1 MRSIFAV
8 FNVLGSL
15 LLFFGALYVLPVV
28 VGVIYYENAA
38 ALTFLVCG
46 AGTVAAGFVL
56 RLLTRRF
63 REELKPRDGYLL
75 VTLGWLL
82 VTASAAMPLLAELPG
97 LSFTDAYFEAMSG
110 LTTTG
115 STTLTGLDKL
125 SHAVNFW
132 RHALHWFGGMGII
145 VLGVAILPLLGVGGM
160 QVHRGDTP
168 GAVKDA
174 KLTPRIT
181 QTARALWLVYC
192 GITLLCMLA
201 LLAAGMQP
209 FDALCHAFSVVSLG
223 GFSTHDA
230 NIAWFHSPRIEMVM
244 SLFMILAAVNFSTH
258 FVAIRK
264 GDLSAYRR
272 DPEARWMVTWIAVSI
287 VALTGYIYA
296 SGVYGTIGESLRYV
310 TFNLISMATTSG
322 FVTTDYSVWPLF
334 APMWM
339 LFLGCLIPSTGSVG
353 GGIKIFR
360 ALVLIKQ
367 SFREMF
373 ILVHPQ
379 AVAPLKIA
387 GAVIPNRA
395 VYSVLAF
402 IFMYFMTIVVLTFAL
417 LLSNL
422 DFMTALTAVLASINN
437 AGPGLGL
444 VGPTHNYQNL
454 TDFQTWVCTAAM
466 FLGRI
471 ELFTVLVLFTPTFW
485 RK

>member
-8 FNVLGSL
+8 INVLGSL
-15 LLFFGALYVLPVV
+15 LMFFGALYVLPILTGLVY
-28 VGVIYYENAA
+28 GEQAT
-38 ALTFLVCG
+38 ALTFLAGG
-46 AGTVAAGFVL
+46 AATVAVGLFM
-56 RLLTRRF
+56 RLATRRY
-63 REELKPRDGYLL
+63 RDQLKPRDGYLL

-82 VTASAAMPLLAELPG
+82 VTAVAALPLMQELPG

-115 STTLTGLDKL
+115 STTLTGLDHL
-125 SHAVNFW
+125 PHAVNFW
-132 RHALHWFGGMGII
+132 RHCLHWFGGMGII

-168 GAVKDA
+168 GMVKDA

-181 QTARALWLVYC
+181 QTAKALWLVYC
-192 GITLLCMLA
+192 GITLLCVLSLM
-201 LLAAGMQP
+201 AAGMP
-209 FDALCHAFSVVSLG
+209 LFDALCHAFSVVSLG

-230 NIAWFHSPRIEMVM
+230 NVAWFQSGRIELVM
-244 SLFMILAAVNFSTH
+244 SLFMLAAAVNFATH
-258 FVAIRK
+258 FAAIRK
-264 GDLSAYRR
+264 GDLSTYRR
-272 DPEARWMVTWIAVSI
+272 DPEARWMLTWIAVSI
-287 VALTGYIYA
+287 VGLTAFLFA
-296 SGVYGTIGESLRYV
+296 SGVYPTVGETLRHVIFSLV
-310 TFNLISMATTSG
+310 SIATTSG
-322 FVTTDYSVWPLF
+322 FVAVDYSVWPLF
-334 APMWM
+334 APMWL
-339 LFLGCLIPSTGSVG
+339 LFLSCLIPCTGSTG

-373 ILVHPQ
+373 VLVHPQ
-379 AVAPLKIA
+379 AVAPLKIS

-402 IFMYFMTIVVLTFAL
+402 IFVYFMTIVVLTFAM

-422 DFMTALTAVLASINN
+422 DFITAFTAVLASMNN
-437 AGPGLGL
+437 VGPGLGL
-444 VGPTHNYQNL
+444 VGPTHNYAVL
-454 TDFQTWVCTAAM
+454 TDFQIWVCTTAM